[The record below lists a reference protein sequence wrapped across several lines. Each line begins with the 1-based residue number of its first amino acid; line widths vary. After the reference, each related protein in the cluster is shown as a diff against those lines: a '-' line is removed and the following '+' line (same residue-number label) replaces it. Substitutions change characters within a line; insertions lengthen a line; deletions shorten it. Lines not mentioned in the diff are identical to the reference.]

1 MFAFRPSG
9 PHQRSRSGAD
19 AGGQALRLE
28 NVGPIDCPPM
38 VVVGLGFAEE
48 AIAAS
53 WVDRVTTT
61 GAYVARTVGER
72 SALTSFDFHLGS
84 PCF

>member
-1 MFAFRPSG
+1 M
-9 PHQRSRSGAD
+9 
-19 AGGQALRLE
+19 E

>member
-1 MFAFRPSG
+1 
-9 PHQRSRSGAD
+9 
-19 AGGQALRLE
+19 
-28 NVGPIDCPPM
+28 M